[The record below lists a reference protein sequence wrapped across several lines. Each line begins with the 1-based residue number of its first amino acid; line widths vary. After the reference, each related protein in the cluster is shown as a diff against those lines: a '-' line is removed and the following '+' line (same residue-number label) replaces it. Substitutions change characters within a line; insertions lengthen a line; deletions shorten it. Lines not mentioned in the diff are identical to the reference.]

1 MNFVPPLA
9 GSVNLAMGLVIAAVA
24 IGVTVRAALLARQG
38 KQIFPHRWAVRPIG
52 PCADCS
58 ATSILPTISPMK
70 FSLLAIAVGLVIPI
84 CLFARNQKDE
94 SQMSSTSFVVLKD
107 DNGKPVRNAAVVL
120 HPVGK
125 HDKQAKN
132 GFELKTD
139 ADGKTYFDGIPYGL
153 LRVQVIAH
161 GFQTFGSDYQINQ
174 PKQEITIRL
183 KQPQNQYSIYDKPAA
198 SNTGTNTGGTNGTS
212 SGTPPPPDKQ

>member
-1 MNFVPPLA
+1 
-9 GSVNLAMGLVIAAVA
+9 
-24 IGVTVRAALLARQG
+24 
-38 KQIFPHRWAVRPIG
+38 
-52 PCADCS
+52 
-58 ATSILPTISPMK
+58 MK

-94 SQMSSTSFVVLKD
+94 SHMSSTSFVVLKD

-174 PKQEITIRL
+174 PNQEITIRL
-183 KQPQNQYSIYDKPAA
+183 KHPQDQYSIYDKPAA
-198 SNTGTNTGGTNGTS
+198 SNTGTNTGGTNGAS
-212 SGTPPPPDKQ
+212 SGTPPPPISNEERSPPSAISFRLIRKRILSLGWHRRRMAEEGRFRG